1 MAYTTNQI
9 KEKFWTYID
18 EYYTGYWDSQRLTY
32 IFQKAVNNIIESK
45 LNFEGS
51 TDKVDDELAPLRVET
66 TNTFTG
72 DFKLSLD
79 AINYKKFGSL
89 LVNYGYGLRVC
100 TPMKL
105 NENGSIYS
113 TGTQRYPKYRTINE
127 SGTVKLILEPL
138 TGVSSYNFIYYKAPS
153 VSDGTDIS
161 FTVSDYTV
169 KYPNKL
175 VELIIEEAS
184 KIAGQIIREQELQNS
199 SLQNE
204 QLNP

>member
-9 KEKFWTYID
+9 KKKFWTYID
-18 EYYTGYWDSQRLTY
+18 EYYTGYWDNERLTY

-51 TDKVDDELAPLRVET
+51 TDKIDDELSALRTHVSGNGSGIPLLL
-66 TNTFTG
+66 NG
-72 DFKLSLD
+72 SL
-79 AINYKKFGSL
+79 NYKKLGSL
-89 LVNYGYGLRVC
+89 LVDYGNGHRVC
-100 TPMKL
+100 TPVKL

-113 TGTQRYPKYRTINE
+113 TGTKRYPKYKTLNDA
-127 SGTVKLILEPL
+127 GYLKLLVEPA
-138 TGVSSYNFIYYKAPS
+138 TGIVSYDFTYYKSPS
-153 VSDGTDIS
+153 VSDLTDIS
-161 FTVSDYTV
+161 FTVDEYQV
-169 KYPNKL
+169 LYPDKL

-184 KIAGQIIREQELQNS
+184 KIAGQIIREQELQAS